1 MSINMLEFLDQYEKS
16 TKFDWKVSYDYP
28 RPILYTNVS
37 MQQSPFTHDEKL
49 FEFKIDMIV
58 TGVSY

>member
-1 MSINMLEFLDQYEKS
+1 MLEFLDQYEKS

-28 RPILYTNVS
+28 RIGVS

>member
-28 RPILYTNVS
+28 RIGVS

-58 TGVSY
+58 TEVSY